1 MLEFISGEVA
11 VDPYV
16 DHADLEA
23 ILKLRLSQGWTL
35 VQTIEC
41 APAVTAPARDML
53 TLIWNKVEYKTKA
66 TTYQETVISGT
77 PYTQKITE

>member
-1 MLEFISGEVA
+1 MLEFIQGEVA

-16 DHADLEA
+16 DHQDLEA

-53 TLIWNKVEYKTKA
+53 TLIWNKMEPKA
-66 TTYQETVISGT
+66 VTSTAN
-77 PYTQKITE
+77 TQYATFAEPMVVR